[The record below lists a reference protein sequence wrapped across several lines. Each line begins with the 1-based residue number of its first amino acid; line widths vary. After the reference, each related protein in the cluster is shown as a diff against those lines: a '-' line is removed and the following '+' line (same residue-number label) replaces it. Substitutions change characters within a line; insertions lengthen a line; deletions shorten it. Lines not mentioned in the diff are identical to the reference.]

1 MTVITIG
8 KNAAGREVELRL
20 DKANRHG
27 LVTGATGTGKTVS
40 LQLLMEGFSRSGV
53 PVFAAD
59 VKGDLSGIAA
69 FGQDDSKAADRS
81 RKMTGQFKTDRFPV
95 TFWDLFGEHG
105 HPIKTS
111 VQQIGPDLTSQMLR
125 LNETQAGAI
134 AIAFKKAVD
143 EQSWMLTL
151 DDLRWTLNEMIEE
164 RAETCEKYGN
174 VTASSINTA
183 QRQLLSL
190 ESQGGDKLFGE
201 PPFSVLD
208 LIRKREDG
216 RGYINL
222 LHADQL
228 MEAPKLYAT
237 FLLWLLT
244 ELFRELP
251 EVGDV
256 DKPKMVF
263 FFDEAHLL
271 LSDAPKQLLEKIER
285 LVRLVRSK
293 GVGVYFV
300 TQSPK
305 DVPDAVLSQLGNRI
319 QHALRAYTPKDQRMV
334 RAAAQAFR
342 PNREV
347 DVKTVITEMGVGEAL
362 VSCMDEDGI
371 PIPVERVKVMSPSAH
386 IGPITTDER
395 RVIMEASP
403 FAGSRSEKPIHV
415 QGYHFMRRMKEEAGI
430 DPGPDN
436 GPPDYEP
443 GQIAAETAITVD
455 ALMEL
460 NGMIEHEQRPRGL
473 TGKHFFWGW
482 LICTVVAVTADLV
495 GVF

>member
-1 MTVITIG
+1 MSTIPIG
-8 KNAAGREVELRL
+8 QNANGTQVELRF
-20 DKANRHG
+20 DKSNRHG
-27 LVTGATGTGKTVS
+27 LITGATGTGKTVS
-40 LQLLMEGFSRSGV
+40 LQLLMEGFSRAGV

-69 FGQDDSKAADRS
+69 FGSLLGKAADRG
-81 RKMTGQFKTDRFPV
+81 RKMTGDFIADRFPV

-111 VQQIGPDLTSQMLR
+111 LQGIGPELTSQMLR

-143 EQSWMLTL
+143 EQAWMLTL

-164 RAETCEKYGN
+164 RADTCERYGN

-183 QRQLLSL
+183 QRQLIAL

-208 LIRKREDG
+208 LIRLDETG
-216 RGYINL
+216 RGFINL

-244 ELFRELP
+244 ELFRHLP
-251 EVGDV
+251 EVGDI
-256 DKPKMVF
+256 DKPKLVF

-271 LSDAPKQLLEKIER
+271 FSDAPKQLLERIER

-305 DVPDAVLSQLGNRI
+305 DVPDVVLSQLGNRI

-334 RAAAQAFR
+334 KAAAQAFR
-342 PNREV
+342 PNKGV
-347 DVKTVITEMGVGEAL
+347 DVKSIITEMGVGEAL
-362 VSCMDEDGI
+362 VSCMDDAGI
-371 PIPVERVKVMSPSAH
+371 PLPVERVQIFPPSAH
-386 IGPITTDER
+386 IGPISVDER
-395 RVIMEASP
+395 RSIIETSC
-403 FAGSRSEKPIHV
+403 FAHSRAETSVHV
-415 QGYHFMRRMKEEAGI
+415 QGHQYMRRMKIAAGI
-430 DPGPDN
+430 DVGLDVGPSDYTPGDLA
-436 GPPDYEP
+436 DKHAVSYA
-443 GQIAAETAITVD
+443 QLSA
-455 ALMEL
+455 L
-460 NGMIEHEQRPRGL
+460 NGLDDAVPVANRL
-473 TGKHFFWGW
+473 TAKHFLYGW
-482 LICTVVAVTADLV
+482 IVCSVLIIATRYVV
-495 GVF
+495 